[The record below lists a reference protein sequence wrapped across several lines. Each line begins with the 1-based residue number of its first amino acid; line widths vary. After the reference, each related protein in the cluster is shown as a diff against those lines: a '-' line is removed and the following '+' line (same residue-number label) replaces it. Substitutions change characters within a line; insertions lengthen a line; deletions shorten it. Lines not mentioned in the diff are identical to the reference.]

1 MTEYRYLLEL
11 KENGGNSMPSNKL
24 LAALSYFSVFF
35 APLLVPVII
44 YFVTDDREVK
54 SHAKR
59 SFVSH
64 IIPVALLIAGMI
76 ILSFSL
82 LSVNNYTNGV
92 PTGFS
97 FWQLTPLLFM
107 LLYGLLFMGVIVWNV
122 YNGVKVLR

>member
-1 MTEYRYLLEL
+1 MREYRYLLEL
-11 KENGGNSMPSNKL
+11 KENGGFFMPSNKL

-44 YFVTDDREVK
+44 FFVTDDREVK
-54 SHAKR
+54 NHAKR

-64 IIPVALLIAGMI
+64 IIPVALLVAGMI

-82 LSVNNYTNGV
+82 LASTNYTNGI

-97 FWQLTPLLFM
+97 FWQLAPLVFM
-107 LLYGLLFMGVIVWNV
+107 LLYGLLFLGVIIWNV
-122 YNGVKVLR
+122 YHGVKVLR